1 MDVALYT
8 GNGGTQSITGLAFSP
23 DFVWTK
29 VRNIGYGHR
38 VWDTVRGATKRLETH
53 DTTAEVTESN
63 ALTAFNSD
71 GFSVGDEANVNQ
83 SSRPYVA
90 WCWDA
95 GTTTASNT
103 AGSITSQV
111 RANVSAGFSIVT
123 WTTTSSAGTVGHG
136 LNITPSIVLFKRRDS
151 AQDWY
156 FETNIIDGSYD
167 YLVLNSTAAKVDG
180 GSSWSTRATSTTITS
195 FTGTAGL
202 TYVAY
207 CFAPVVGYSS
217 FGSYVGNGSSDGP
230 MVYTG
235 FRPRWLLVKSVNYA
249 DTWVLIDA
257 ARETYNVMNT
267 QLRPNSSNAESVAVN
282 DAFDFLSNGF
292 KIRGGGAVINTSSA
306 PFVYACFAENPF
318 QYARAR

>member
-1 MDVALYT
+1 MVIVKSRSFSQVWVVGHSSIGF
-8 GNGGTQSITGLAFSP
+8 GNYLLL
-23 DFVWTK
+23 
-29 VRNIGYGHR
+29 N
-38 VWDTVRGATKRLETH
+38 AT
-53 DTTAEVTESN
+53 
-63 ALTAFNSD
+63 
-71 GFSVGDEANVNQ
+71 
-83 SSRPYVA
+83 
-90 WCWDA
+90 DA
-95 GTTTASNT
+95 SA
-103 AGSITSQV
+103 AGS
-111 RANVSAGFSIVT
+111 NVF
-123 WTTTSSAGTVGHG
+123 
-136 LNITPSIVLFKRRDS
+136 
-151 AQDWY
+151 
-156 FETNIIDGSYD
+156 
-167 YLVLNSTAAKVDG
+167 NSTAP
-180 GSSWSTRATSTTITS
+180 TSTVFS
-195 FTGTAGL
+195 LGTGTGGNQSAA

-207 CFAPVVGYSS
+207 CFSPVVGYSS
-217 FGSYVGNGSSDGP
+217 MGSYVGNGSSDGP